1 MYVSFSS
8 LGLKKIKNNRFYI
21 IWAIKILKKFTVPRK
36 LMHHS
41 VFLKAIHPTLNIN
54 DKENFITT

>member
-21 IWAIKILKKFTVPRK
+21 IWAIKNTEKVYCTKKTYASQCIFESHSSYTQHKMTRKIL
-36 LMHHS
+36 
-41 VFLKAIHPTLNIN
+41 
-54 DKENFITT
+54 